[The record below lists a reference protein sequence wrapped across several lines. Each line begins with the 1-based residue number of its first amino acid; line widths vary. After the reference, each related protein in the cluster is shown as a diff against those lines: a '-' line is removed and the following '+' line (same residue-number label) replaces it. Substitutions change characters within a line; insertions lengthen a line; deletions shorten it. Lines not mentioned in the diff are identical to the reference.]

1 MSAVIGN
8 PDGVHAYVV
17 EDSVSPMGD
26 RLTTMAVQCHRF
38 VLAEFNTHRR
48 FSRNSASS
56 RAIPLAKMVRRV
68 RENPAIPLSFP
79 AEQKGMSG
87 GAELTGWRRRAAV
100 MLWLLASR
108 IACVLAVTLGKVG
121 VHKSICN
128 RLLEPFTWH
137 VIVVTSD
144 EWENFFALRCH
155 PEAQPEIR
163 EAAQCMRTA
172 LAWSQPTPLDYDEW
186 HLPFVDV
193 EHDAAAIDAVV
204 GRQHGGIDWDTLAR
218 AVSAARCARVSYLT
232 HEGQRDPEVD
242 LGLYRKLTGSQPQ
255 HDSPLEH
262 VARPALP
269 DEVTKGNF
277 DRWVQL
283 RHDPAARAA

>member
-1 MSAVIGN
+1 MIGD

-17 EDSVSPMGD
+17 EDSISPLGD
-26 RLTTMAVQCHRF
+26 RLATMAVQCHRF

-48 FSRNSASS
+48 LSRNSASS

-100 MLWLLASR
+100 MLWVLASR
-108 IACVLAVTLGKVG
+108 IACVLAVTLGKIG

-144 EWENFFALRCH
+144 EWANFFALRCH

-163 EAAQCMRTA
+163 RVAECMREA
-172 LAWSQPTPLDYDEW
+172 LARSEPQALDYGEW
-186 HLPFVDV
+186 HTPFIEPEDVDEV
-193 EHDAAAIDAVV
+193 YARVWDEPGRLRPFDAVL
-204 GRQHGGIDWDTLAR
+204 RE
-218 AVSAARCARVSYLT
+218 VSAARCARVSYLT
-232 HEGQRDPEVD
+232 HEGQRDPAVD
-242 LGLYRKLTGSQPQ
+242 VGLYVKLTGSRPQ

-269 DEVTKGNF
+269 DEVVEGNF

-283 RHDPAARAA
+283 RHDSQARAA